1 MDDPALDRRQSE
13 FERPAAADYLN
24 GNVVTYVGW
33 YVLMFVSFIT
43 IIGWAWVITAWMRW
57 ICRNVAGTRR
67 EIVFGATG
75 WQVLWRTVLFGLG
88 GALLIPIPWVMRWYA
103 TWYVSRFALV
113 ERTAWAN

>member
-1 MDDPALDRRQSE
+1 
-13 FERPAAADYLN
+13 
-24 GNVVTYVGW
+24 
-33 YVLMFVSFIT
+33 MFLSVIT
-43 IIGWAWVITAWMRW
+43 VIGWAWVITAWMRW

-88 GALLIPIPWVMRWYA
+88 CALLIPIPWAMRWYA

-113 ERTAWAN
+113 ERTAWANP